1 MQHAPTPFHYSYETR
16 FTTAPMQPH
25 KQSMTPNTTPMARTT
40 YG

>member
-25 KQSMTPNTTPMARTT
+25 KQSMIPNTAPIARTT